1 MRFFNNKSET
11 VVFAA
16 KIKLGGAKTQF
27 EKLFLINRFL
37 INYSQYRLIEM
48 PKGHLLIFDYGVLAS
63 WRVKPAF
70 HVLYFEGVYAE
81 DNYGK
86 TGLNQKHSYFSPHAQ
101 LFLS

>member
-1 MRFFNNKSET
+1 
-11 VVFAA
+11 
-16 KIKLGGAKTQF
+16 
-27 EKLFLINRFL
+27 
-37 INYSQYRLIEM
+37 M

-70 HVLYFEGVYAE
+70 HVLYLEGVYAE

-101 LFLS
+101 LFFVLIHS